1 MALEVVLD
9 ASIAIAWSL
18 ADEPWHK
25 QAIAVAR
32 DIATDRLGV
41 AVAPNF
47 GFEVRH
53 GLIRAVRRGRL
64 DWPAFLPR
72 VQAINAL
79 DLPVP
84 IATLLDAE
92 LTSLCREHGLS
103 WGDAHHALLASSL
116 ARPLLTADRRLIA
129 SLEDSGIWVEFIGDR
144 PLD

>member
-1 MALEVVLD
+1 MTLEVVLD
-9 ASIAIAWSL
+9 SSIAIAWSL
-18 ADEPWHK
+18 GDEPWHR
-25 QAIAVAR
+25 QAMAVAR

-72 VQAINAL
+72 VQAIDAL
-79 DLPVP
+79 DLSIP
-84 IATLLDAE
+84 ITRLLDAE
-92 LTSLCREHGLS
+92 LRSLCREYGLS
-103 WGDAHHALLASSL
+103 WGDTHHALLASSL
-116 ARPLLTADRRLIA
+116 ACPLLTADRRIMA

>member
-1 MALEVVLD
+1 MR
-9 ASIAIAWSL
+9 
-18 ADEPWHK
+18 
-25 QAIAVAR
+25 QAIAVAH
-32 DIATDRLGV
+32 DIAADRLGA

-72 VQAINAL
+72 VQAIDAL
-79 DLPVP
+79 ELPMR
-84 IATLLDAE
+84 ITTLHDAE
-92 LTSLCREHGLS
+92 LMSLCREYGIS

-116 ARPLLTADRRLIA
+116 ARPLLTADRRLIT
-129 SLEDSGIWVEFIGDR
+129 SLGDSGIWVEFIGDR